1 MRNDLDTTLPA
12 LKAALADYPG
22 LAFAVLIGSRA
33 NGRASE
39 ASDWDIAVQWQTVP
53 DDPFEY
59 FGRNETLRRVLA
71 KALEVSEARLDI
83 VDLHRAGLTMRI
95 AVVEEGIPLQGDD
108 GLPWARFLTR
118 TWRDME
124 HWMLEQRYAP

>member
-1 MRNDLDTTLPA
+1 MRHDFDTTLSA

-22 LAFAVLIGSRA
+22 LAFAALIGSRA

-39 ASDWDIAVQWQTVP
+39 ASDWDVAVQWQAVP

-59 FGRNETLRRVLA
+59 FGRNETLRRALA
-71 KALEVSEARLDI
+71 KALAVPEARLDI

-95 AVVEEGIPLQGDD
+95 AVAEEGVPLRGDD